1 MSGTKQT
8 IRKAAV
14 LGSGVMGM
22 AIASHLAG
30 CGIECLVLDIVP
42 FDNMLSEKDRAKR
55 DKGDKAIRNKMA
67 QDALDKALKLTPPA
81 PAFFT
86 PVDAKLIKLGNFE
99 DDFEKI
105 GSCDWIIEVVVER
118 MDIKKQVLAKV
129 DKYRAPHSIISTNT
143 SGLSVIKMVEDCSPE
158 MRSHFMGT
166 HFFNPVRFMKLLEI
180 IPHPETKPELLT
192 FVEQFC
198 TERLGKGV
206 VMAKDTP
213 NFIANRIGV
222 QSMFLTLQK
231 MQELDYSITEVDAIC
246 GKPIGNA
253 SSAVFKTADLVG
265 LDTLKHV
272 AQTVYDHCPGD
283 ESRESFQSPAFLA
296 KMVEKGWLG
305 RKADSGFYKRGKGKE
320 RFVLDWKTMEYK
332 AEDSPSFPSL
342 EKAEETKDPGKRLK
356 ALVAS
361 DDRAGRFAWAI
372 TSNSLVYVANRIP
385 EIADRVHD
393 VDQAMCWGFNREIG
407 PFASWDALGVRA
419 SVERMQKDGLSV
431 PSNVLT
437 MLEKGNESFYKEEAG
452 VRYQYDLVNHTY
464 LPIEEDKKVII
475 LKKLPKQQKV
485 GSNDGGSLW
494 DLGDGCLLFEMHTKM
509 NAVDNET
516 IAMQN
521 QAMDLLDAGKYKAL
535 VLANNSKNFSVGAN
549 LMLVFM
555 AVQNNSLDEVEKMA
569 KAFQDANMRMKY
581 SPAPV
586 VAAPIGYTF
595 GGGLELCLHSH
606 RVVGAAETY
615 CGLVEVGVGLIP
627 AAGGTKEFLLRFTEG
642 VDMSNRPS
650 LLPFLRNAFESIA
663 TAKVASSFGQAV
675 EYGFF
680 RRQDVMVP
688 NAEYRIARAKEV
700 ALGLAAVGYDP
711 GRPREDIPVIGES
724 GTAAFMIAVDGMKD
738 AGWASEHDQKIAN
751 KLAYILG
758 GGKRAEGQT
767 ITEQELLDLEREAF
781 MSLLGEAK
789 TLERIQYML
798 MNNKPLRN

>member
-42 FDNMLSEKDRAKR
+42 FDNMLSEKERAKR
-55 DKGDKAIRNKMA
+55 DNGDKSVRNKMA
-67 QDALDKALKLTPPA
+67 QESLQKALKLKPPA

-86 PVDAKLIKLGNFE
+86 PNDAKLIKLGNFD

-105 GSCDWIIEVVVER
+105 GQCDWIIEVVVER
-118 MDIKKQVLAKV
+118 MDIKKKVLAQV
-129 DKYRAPHSIISTNT
+129 DKYRAPHSIITTNT
-143 SGLSVIKMVEDCSPE
+143 SGLSVVGMVEDCSPE

-180 IPHPETKPELLT
+180 IPHPETKPELIA
-192 FVEQFC
+192 FMQEFC
-198 TERLGKGV
+198 ADRLGKGV

-213 NFIANRIGV
+213 NFIGNRIGV
-222 QSMFLTLQK
+222 HSMFLTLKK
-231 MQELDYSITEVDAIC
+231 MQEMDYSITEVDAIC
-246 GKPIGNA
+246 GKSIGNA

-265 LDTLKHV
+265 LDTLGHV
-272 AQTVYDHCPGD
+272 AKTVYDNCPND
-283 ESRESFQSPAFLA
+283 EERDVFQSPAFLGQ
-296 KMVEKGWLG
+296 MVEKGWLG
-305 RKADSGFYKRGKGKE
+305 RKTDSGFYKRGKDKK

-332 AEDSPSFPSL
+332 EEDKPSFPSL
-342 EKAEETKDPGKRLK
+342 EKGKEIKDPGKRLK
-356 ALVAS
+356 AVLEG
-361 DDRAGRFAWAI
+361 DDRASQFAWAI
-372 TSNSLVYVANRIP
+372 TSGALIYAANRVP
-385 EIADRVHD
+385 EIADRILD

-407 PFASWDALGVRA
+407 PFQSWDAIGLRS
-419 SVERMQKDGLSV
+419 SVERMQKDGLAV
-431 PSNVLT
+431 PANVLT
-437 MLEKGNESFYKEEAG
+437 MLEKGNETFYKEEGG
-452 VRYQYDLVNHTY
+452 VRYQYDLVNHAY
-464 LPIEEDKKVII
+464 LAIEEDKKVVI
-475 LKKLPKQQKV
+475 LKKLPPKQKV
-485 GSNDGGSLW
+485 EGNDGASLW
-494 DLGDGCLLFEMHTKM
+494 DLGDGCLLYEMHTKM

-516 IAMQN
+516 IEIQN
-521 QAMDLLDAGKYKAL
+521 RAMDLLDAGKYKAL
-535 VLANNSKNFSVGAN
+535 VLANNAKNFSVGAN

-555 AVQNNSLDEVEKMA
+555 AVQGDSLGDVEKMA

-581 SPAPV
+581 SQAPV

-595 GGGLELCLHSH
+595 GGGLELCLHAH

-627 AAGGTKEFLLRFTEG
+627 AAGGTKEFILRFTEG

-663 TAKVASSFGQAV
+663 TAKVATSFGQAV
-675 EYGFF
+675 EFGFF
-680 RRQDVMVP
+680 RHHDVMVP
-688 NAEYRIARAKEV
+688 NAEHRIHRAKEV

-738 AGWASEHDQKIAN
+738 AGWASEHDVKIAN
-751 KLAYILG
+751 KLAYIIG

-767 ITEQELLDLEREAF
+767 ISEQELLDLEREAF
-781 MSLLGEAK
+781 MSLLGEEK